1 MREAASA
8 ETIRGERSRNLEKEP
23 CPAPTPREPPRQEN
37 TEVIVAAWGEDLAV
51 ATRDENGQATPQAY
65 LYGHDAGRDQ
75 HDQVLN
81 LVAAPNG
88 ATGVVTVEVDEA
100 GMIEAYP
107 DGEDTFETLSR
118 ELSRPSRTG
127 PAGSG

>member
-1 MREAASA
+1 MPGANTKRTSKA
-8 ETIRGERSRNLEKEP
+8 K
-23 CPAPTPREPPRQEN
+23 N
-37 TEVIVAAWGEDLAV
+37 TEVIVAVWGEDLAV

-118 ELSRPSRTG
+118 ELSRPQQDWPGWIRVK
-127 PAGSG
+127 